1 MASIDLSRMTTN
13 SGMGRT
19 EASSSL
25 DHYSQSLCTL
35 LADASVTELCVQSS
49 GEVFLE
55 RPSGWSRVEAAWATT
70 SWARRFARLVATSTE
85 QRVDPDAPLLSATL
99 PGGERIQ
106 VVLPPAT
113 AAGCVAIAI
122 RRPSSDI
129 WSLGELAQ
137 RGLFEACCA
146 ADPKHHARNRWLTD
160 SFTSGDWES
169 FLRHAV
175 QARLNIVVAGATASG
190 KTTLTKAL
198 ICEISCQERLIS
210 IEDAAELDFRQ
221 HPNSVRLFYSKDDQG
236 RAHITPKQLLEAS
249 LRLRPDRILLA
260 ELRGEEAYYF
270 LRNVSSG
277 HPGSIT
283 SIHAGSVAL
292 AFEQLGLLVKES
304 LAGRE
309 MALRDI
315 HRFLRSVVDVVV
327 YCARGSGDRRVTEVW
342 WRDAPGAGGAAGG
355 RHSQASVPTRGFG
368 AAEA

>member
-1 MASIDLSRMTTN
+1 MGSIDLSRTTTN

-19 EASSSL
+19 GASSSL
-25 DHYSQSLCTL
+25 DHYSQALCTL
-35 LADASVTELCVQSS
+35 LSDASVTELCVQNP

-55 RPSGWSRVEAAWATT
+55 RPSGWSRVEAPWATT
-70 SWARRFARLVATSTE
+70 SWARHFARLVATSTE

-113 AAGCVAIAI
+113 VAGSVAIAI

-129 WSLGELAQ
+129 WSLEELAQ
-137 RGLFEACCA
+137 RGLFEACRA
-146 ADPKHHARNRWLTD
+146 SDRKHHTRNRPLTD
-160 SFTSGDWES
+160 SFAAGDWRS
-169 FLRHAV
+169 FLKHAV
-175 QARLNIVVAGATASG
+175 QARLNIVVAGSTASG

-198 ICEISCQERLIS
+198 ICEISCHERLIS

-309 MALRDI
+309 MALTEI

-327 YCARGSGDRRVTEVW
+327 YCAHESGSRRVTEVW
-342 WRDAPGAGGAAGG
+342 WRDAPGVGGAGDGPDDRTAGPPHG
-355 RHSQASVPTRGFG
+355 YI